1 MAGCDRTSCIRRTP
15 GYEDV
20 GPVDNEVTLDPSVP
34 PPPEPERT
42 RLDPTP
48 VAGEHAA
55 DPMTDPPL
63 GLDDVGEGAA
73 DGAVDPE
80 RAAARRRRRKR
91 GYVVGSVA
99 GVLVAVLI
107 AAAFVR
113 MPYYRFAPGTLY
125 PTQPLIT
132 IEGAPTFPDDGA
144 IEFTTVS
151 SKKVS
156 LLELGLAKLDPAVE
170 IVDAEKVEGTSTVE
184 EIRQINLE
192 QMDDAKKIA
201 EVVALNQLGYDIEVT
216 GTGAVVRGVGPG
228 MPAEGILVAN
238 DTIVAIDGQ
247 PITTAP
253 EAVDA
258 IGAHEPGD
266 TITLRIEPISDDGVK
281 GEPKDEVV
289 TLGSRPDDESKALLG
304 VSMGTRDT
312 QFDLPVSISID
323 SQDVGGPSAGLALT
337 LGIMDKLT
345 PGSLTGGTRV
355 AATGTVDLDG
365 NVGVIGG
372 IQQKTFLVD
381 RAGLDVFLVP
391 ADEAEDARRYAGPNL
406 KIIGVRTIDEAL
418 AALAELGGDVDVI
431 EQASGVDTTGTTG
444 P

>member
-1 MAGCDRTSCIRRTP
+1 ML
-15 GYEDV
+15 

-34 PPPEPERT
+34 PPPEPDEARRPAAAHDPEVVEVDDLDERDED
-42 RLDPTP
+42 LDP
-48 VAGEHAA
+48 
-55 DPMTDPPL
+55 
-63 GLDDVGEGAA
+63 
-73 DGAVDPE
+73 
-80 RAAARRRRRKR
+80 ARSASRHRRRKR
-91 GYVVGSVA
+91 RYLIGSITGVFVAMVV
-99 GVLVAVLI
+99 

-125 PTQPLIT
+125 PTQPLISV
-132 IEGAPTFPDDGA
+132 EGAPTYADDGT

-184 EIRQINLE
+184 EIRQLNLE
-192 QMDDAKKIA
+192 LMDDAKKIA
-201 EVVALNQLGYDIEVT
+201 EVVALRQLGYDVQVT
-216 GTGAVVRGVGPG
+216 GTGAVVRGVGEG
-228 MPAEGILVAN
+228 MPAEGVLEAN

-247 PITTAP
+247 PVTTAS

-258 IGAHEPGD
+258 IGTHAPGD
-266 TITLRIEPISDDGVK
+266 TVTLRIEPISPEGVK

-289 TLGSRPDDESKALLG
+289 TLGSRPDDETQALLG

-312 QFDLPVSISID
+312 QFDLPVAISID

-337 LGIMDKLT
+337 LGIIDTMT
-345 PGSLTGGTRV
+345 PGSLTGGNRV
-355 AATGTVDLDG
+355 AVTGTMDLDG

-372 IQQKTFLVD
+372 IQQKTFLAARSGVK
-381 RAGLDVFLVP
+381 VFIVP
-391 ADEAEDARRYAGPNL
+391 ADEADDARQYAGEDL
-406 KIIGVRTIDEAL
+406 TIVGVRTIDEAL
-418 AALAELGGDVDVI
+418 AALADLGGDVDVV
-431 EQASGVDTTGTTG
+431 EQAAGADAPPGSTG